1 MIHFFDLSFS
11 WADLELKC
19 QNFRL
24 LFSMYL
30 VNIKD
35 ALHQAVS
42 FIYRF
47 PHPNVLSRT
56 KSVFSTAMF
65 FQSCAILLL
74 KKGQKIKSYLTLT
87 YIIYVVQLQKQ
98 SFIHSEKSY
107 GSLLGPTKKIDTIL
121 ILTEFEFA
129 KFIVIREFQ
138 DPVTFRGFVFFCKLH
153 LLAALKNFNGKC
165 RGSNAYNQLYF
176 P

>member
-1 MIHFFDLSFS
+1 MRLLIVFGFYPHKDIGIMIHFFDLSFS

-74 KKGQKIKSYLTLT
+74 KKGQK
-87 YIIYVVQLQKQ
+87 QN
-98 SFIHSEKSY
+98 
-107 GSLLGPTKKIDTIL
+107 L
-121 ILTEFEFA
+121 ILNLHYR
-129 KFIVIREFQ
+129 V
-138 DPVTFRGFVFFCKLH
+138 RGVHGRLCNPSYWDSGISGWFVDRD
-153 LLAALKNFNGKC
+153 LKAQNGLQ
-165 RGSNAYNQLYF
+165 RVRTIPRVQPGEARV
-176 P
+176 PPGAD